1 MGGGFG
7 WLQLSDDKAR
17 RSAGGHVGIDLN
29 SVQIN
34 RGLRQS
40 LTSSKNA

>member
-1 MGGGFG
+1 MN
-7 WLQLSDDKAR
+7 A
-17 RSAGGHVGIDLN
+17 GHVGIDLI
-29 SVQIN
+29 SVQVN